1 MLIIGFGHLLRISL
15 IYDDNT
21 DYYMAFK
28 KFSIL
33 IGWKAVRKNPYPD
46 RGPYFP
52 YLDRCPG
59 CRLCFANRKTFC
71 FLKNLG
77 LIFHSTDLTLGQ

>member
-1 MLIIGFGHLLRISL
+1 MCYTLLFVFS
-15 IYDDNT
+15 
-21 DYYMAFK
+21 

-33 IGWKAVRKNPYPD
+33 IGRQAVRKNPYPD

-59 CRLCFANRKTFC
+59 CRLSGGKFRFANRKDFC
-71 FLKNLG
+71 FL
-77 LIFHSTDLTLGQ
+77 IFQFKICRFSNNQIVLA